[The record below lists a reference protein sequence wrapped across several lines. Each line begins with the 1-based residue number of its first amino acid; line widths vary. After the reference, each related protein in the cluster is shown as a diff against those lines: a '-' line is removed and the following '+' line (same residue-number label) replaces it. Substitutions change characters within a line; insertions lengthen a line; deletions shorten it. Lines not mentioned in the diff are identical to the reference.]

1 MRKGQ
6 SFDCPFPGGEWVREP
21 TAASGGGR
29 KADEGKTTSRQEGIY
44 AVAPVGLARTHSAFS
59 LSHPVSLAGQARL
72 ISLREIPLCRYAYHS
87 IATRTSSRFCLR
99 QNHSGAALPG
109 PLVTFGTKVT

>member
-6 SFDCPFPGGEWVREP
+6 SLDCPFPGGEWVREP

-44 AVAPVGLARTHSAFS
+44 AVAVCADCFSGPRIASRVHLGVGEGADRRQWRMQGS
-59 LSHPVSLAGQARL
+59 GR
-72 ISLREIPLCRYAYHS
+72 RENNEQ
-87 IATRTSSRFCLR
+87 TRGYLYRRSMR
-99 QNHSGAALPG
+99 
-109 PLVTFGTKVT
+109 